1 MTFAELQD
9 TAKFIIQAVF
19 VLFVVV
25 VAWVTLR
32 NGR

>member
-1 MTFAELQD
+1 MNFAELQD
-9 TAKFIIQAVF
+9 TAKFIIQAVA